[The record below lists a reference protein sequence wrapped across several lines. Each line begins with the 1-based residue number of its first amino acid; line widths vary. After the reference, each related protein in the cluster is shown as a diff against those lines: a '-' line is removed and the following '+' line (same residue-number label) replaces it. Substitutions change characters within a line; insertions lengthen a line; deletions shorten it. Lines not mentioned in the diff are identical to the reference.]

1 MSEQHHTGDI
11 EEIAALRFS
20 GIDDRGV
27 VTLTTDGAGKVVG
40 VRIEPESVR
49 RLPAQ
54 IFESSVAQAL
64 SKARGA
70 AAAADRSAMSILRDQ
85 GIDLDAARR
94 DLP

>member
-40 VRIEPESVR
+40 VRIE
-49 RLPAQ
+49 
-54 IFESSVAQAL
+54 
-64 SKARGA
+64 
-70 AAAADRSAMSILRDQ
+70 SAT
-85 GIDLDAARR
+85 DL
-94 DLP
+94 